1 MFYDKFLDRTPK
13 IEYVKVKF
21 PTFAGGID
29 AETDENLVANNKACL
44 SYNFHYENG
53 ALTTGYGVEGILLPI
68 TESDKEFT
76 MTLEYEGSTVK
87 YKGAWLYNYYS
98 EEYSKYQR
106 IVVLYGDD
114 NKIYWFKLFSFDPYI
129 YPVGKV
135 MQSMPN
141 GLHYTLNGKDM
152 IILTSKEDGM
162 LVWRCNSNPVFV
174 EDAPKIKSMC
184 LHDGRLFAIVDN
196 DRTRVWYSSNLDPT
210 SWNVDTDENA
220 GRIELPVG
228 RGNLNKIVSFNDY
241 IYVIRDFSILRIN
254 YYAATDTYQV
264 SQLCEL
270 GGRIHS
276 GTIAVCGEKIFML
289 TDDGFYSFDGDELE
303 KIRVPI
309 SPLLTNHNDAAVGAF
324 FKEKYFVACRL
335 NYSDGEVVGEEVNPG
350 YVNNTL
356 VAIDVNTG
364 KFTLTRGVDI
374 CWMLPVNEM
383 SFSKLLLCVN
393 GEKGSKICEL
403 SNTGKYFSEVLPKVW
418 NSPMTDLGRPEK
430 KKLIKELYI
439 KSQQFCR
446 VCVKTE
452 SEKKVFEIQGGNK
465 IRKIVLKM
473 KAQKLALSFES
484 MNEENFISTPEIL
497 VGLV

>member
-1 MFYDKFLDRTPK
+1 
-13 IEYVKVKF
+13 
-21 PTFAGGID
+21 
-29 AETDENLVANNKACL
+29 
-44 SYNFHYENG
+44 
-53 ALTTGYGVEGILLPI
+53 
-68 TESDKEFT
+68 
-76 MTLEYEGSTVK
+76 
-87 YKGAWLYNYYS
+87 
-98 EEYSKYQR
+98 
-106 IVVLYGDD
+106 
-114 NKIYWFKLFSFDPYI
+114 
-129 YPVGKV
+129 
-135 MQSMPN
+135 
-141 GLHYTLNGKDM
+141 
-152 IILTSKEDGM
+152 
-162 LVWRCNSNPVFV
+162 
-174 EDAPKIKSMC
+174 
-184 LHDGRLFAIVDN
+184 
-196 DRTRVWYSSNLDPT
+196 
-210 SWNVDTDENA
+210 
-220 GRIELPVG
+220 
-228 RGNLNKIVSFNDY
+228 
-241 IYVIRDFSILRIN
+241 
-254 YYAATDTYQV
+254 
-264 SQLCEL
+264 
-270 GGRIHS
+270 
-276 GTIAVCGEKIFML
+276 ML

-335 NYSDGEVVGEEVNPG
+335 NYYDGEVVGEEANPG

-484 MNEENFISTPEIL
+484 MNEDNFISTPEIL
-497 VGLV
+497 VGIV